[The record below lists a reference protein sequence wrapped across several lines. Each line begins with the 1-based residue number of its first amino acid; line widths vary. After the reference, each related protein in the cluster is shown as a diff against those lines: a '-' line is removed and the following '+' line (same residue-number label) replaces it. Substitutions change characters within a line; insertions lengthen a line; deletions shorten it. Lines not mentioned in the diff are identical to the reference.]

1 MGGTCLCHDWDCQ
14 QFELGGALA
23 LAQVLQSMSYTC
35 QDKIELLGYDVCGDS
50 LCGPV
55 GFD

>member
-50 LCGPV
+50 LCGV
-55 GFD
+55 RLT